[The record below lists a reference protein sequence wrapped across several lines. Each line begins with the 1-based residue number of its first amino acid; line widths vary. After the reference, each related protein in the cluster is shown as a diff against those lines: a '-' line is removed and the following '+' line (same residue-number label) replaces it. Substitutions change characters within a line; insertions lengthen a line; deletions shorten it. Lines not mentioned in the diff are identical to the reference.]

1 MWRTVWWEEGRST
14 RPSPAS
20 QGQEHGS
27 WLDLVSLLLSLSFLL
42 CCVDIIPLFKEG
54 TVSPNPTAEGLA
66 WGCELCWKQPFRG
79 EQLKTGSP
87 EWLNAAGWTLMD
99 INVAFPYTAGK
110 ICSRY
115 SRMDGQRTGE
125 KWSDVQEAKDSGRPH
140 KLGEA
145 GRTCLEPS
153 GGVWPHL
160 GLWLLSSR
168 TEWWASLCLTPRFC
182 YNNPLGDYMCH
193 PPQRWLRSEMSC
205 TDSGLSHRP
214 STSRVEGA
222 SDTEE
227 QDTVPTS
234 SLSSN
239 SCTAAQCPHQPDGDN
254 AVYSPG
260 CHRGEMNDNRA
271 ATQWLLSIVLKR
283 QLTWRFP
290 LTASFD
296 LMFISQGLSQMDVG
310 SGFLS
315 LSPVIWVSW
324 CRHTVSQVKRKC
336 LTVLVSPGPSA
347 TKMSRSS
354 WQQRW
359 EGLIFMRHLQ
369 GTGAEDMRPGQCCSS
384 PDGFLECWVWSGLSG
399 TRRDNA
405 RPICSWQH
413 QVCHACPA
421 QASTAVLWM

>member
-1 MWRTVWWEEGRST
+1 MTT
-14 RPSPAS
+14 
-20 QGQEHGS
+20 
-27 WLDLVSLLLSLSFLL
+27 
-42 CCVDIIPLFKEG
+42 CVILPK
-54 TVSPNPTAEGLA
+54 
-66 WGCELCWKQPFRG
+66 
-79 EQLKTGSP
+79 
-87 EWLNAAGWTLMD
+87 
-99 INVAFPYTAGK
+99 
-110 ICSRY
+110 
-115 SRMDGQRTGE
+115 
-125 KWSDVQEAKDSGRPH
+125 
-140 KLGEA
+140 
-145 GRTCLEPS
+145 
-153 GGVWPHL
+153 
-160 GLWLLSSR
+160 
-168 TEWWASLCLTPRFC
+168 
-182 YNNPLGDYMCH
+182 
-193 PPQRWLRSEMSC
+193 RWLRSEMSC

-214 STSRVEGA
+214 STNRVEGA

-347 TKMSRSS
+347 TKMSRSG

-384 PDGFLECWVWSGLSG
+384 PDGFLECWVWSGLSVAPEETMPDPFIADSIKSAMPALLRLPRLRYECG
-399 TRRDNA
+399 MKNSQKKPSCFSSKCWAIWSPAPCSEMCSNEALLWLLVLFLILCSNWHIAGLFPSFPVHHTCPILFLSSLGFKCESKSFRAYIVHVQVQSLCFSRASHVSALPLTGA
-405 RPICSWQH
+405 RLN
-413 QVCHACPA
+413 QVD
-421 QASTAVLWM
+421 VGER